1 MSKLKQSIAI
11 LRQIPEHIRDNYPVF
26 VEFLRVYYKF
36 LEETQQQ
43 DLENLHDI
51 DLVTEEFID
60 RFKGELSRNFPI
72 HLVSDK
78 RLVLKHLREFYL
90 SRGSEDSYKFL
101 FRTIFGKEASL
112 YYPSKQIL
120 RVSDGR
126 WVQDVSIFIQPTNG
140 ILDASEIVG
149 QFIYIENSKGKI
161 IRTFVRSVVKYSEEI
176 SEVFIDR
183 DYANEINVGGIVTCE
198 TSNYKGI
205 ILPCPSSVK
214 VFKGGKGFAAGEIYA
229 LKTQL
234 GRGCVIKITK
244 VDSNGTIQR
253 IQVIRFGLDYKTKF
267 YSYLSSTED
276 TAWEYIHPLK
286 IGAGASDTKTYDVVT
301 PGTNT
306 FAVNYII
313 ETGTPLLLVEVIR
326 NGTLVT
332 LPYTATNGTSVTIDN
347 LQTND
352 IVKLFGILSKGVV
365 PGIADPAYN
374 ENSNGFADYGWA
386 SKQTYFYYDTDIPV
400 SDEAWASDRYF
411 ADSSYVGD
419 VVQQFYNDV
428 TQKGVDDELAI
439 IEIDIG
445 AVAKYPGYYSTAD
458 GFISDEMYIQDGE
471 YYQAFSYVI
480 RVEEELRRYADIVKA
495 LVHPVGMKVFSEYNI
510 YNELKLSSSQP
521 RSFLSLTLPLYD
533 HPSTSAIPDDRG
545 IGYTS
550 YDSQFL
556 NGELIITASEDSSA
570 VYAGQGKASLM
581 PIKKLFDMV
590 SSSDSLN
597 EKYVQKNVTE
607 VISER
612 FIQIATSD
620 PTWLFTRSYDETIS
634 KSVSKNISDQL
645 SEYISQAAKLIEKNL
660 LEVILQSDAY
670 EFAIEKLHIEFQS
683 ITDNYAKLVEKN
695 VQDVIASQEDND
707 IKGIDLL
714 KDEFINYVE
723 AYPKAFSRILEDTQ
737 IIDENYLNHLS
748 KRFAS
753 TITSPTDGAYRI
765 VDKVLTDALSS
776 ITDNRQKF
784 DIGKLINED
793 QFTPDNIGKASSRKL
808 SDSINTSM
816 SGNIVLN
823 PFNLE
828 GYFLENYVPSTLIN

>member
-11 LRQIPEHIRDNYPVF
+11 LRQIPEHIRNNYPVF

-149 QFIYIENSKGKI
+149 KFIYIENAKGKI
-161 IRTFVRSVVKYSEEI
+161 IRTFARSVVKYSEEI
-176 SEVFIDR
+176 AEVFIDR
-183 DYANEINVGGIVTCE
+183 DYANEINVGGVVTCE
-198 TSNYKGI
+198 TSDYKGI

-244 VDSNGTIQR
+244 VDSEGSIAR

-286 IGAGASDTKTYDVVT
+286 IGAGTSDTKTYDVVT

-306 FAVNYII
+306 FNVNYII
-313 ETGTPLLLVEVIR
+313 ESSTPLLLVEVVR
-326 NGTLVT
+326 NGTLIT
-332 LPYTATNGTSVTIDN
+332 LPYTATNGSSVTIDN
-347 LQTND
+347 LQLND
-352 IVKLFGILSKGVV
+352 IVKLFGILTKGVV
-365 PGIADPAYN
+365 PGISNPAYN

-400 SDEAWASDRYF
+400 GDESWASDRYF

-428 TQKGVDDELAI
+428 TQKGVDDKLAI

-458 GFISDEMYIQDGE
+458 GFVSDEMYIQDGE

-495 LVHPVGMKVFSEYNI
+495 LVHPVGMKVFSEYSI
-510 YNELKLSSSQP
+510 YNELKLASSQP

-545 IGYTS
+545 WSYTS
-550 YDSQFL
+550 YDSQL
-556 NGELIITASEDSSA
+556 LGDELIITPSEGSSL

-581 PIKKLFDMV
+581 PIKKLFDAV
-590 SSSDSLN
+590 TSSASIDN
-597 EKYVQKNVTE
+597 KYVQKNVVE
-607 VISER
+607 IISER

-620 PTWLFTRSYDETIS
+620 PTWLFTRSYDEDIS
-634 KSVSKNISDQL
+634 KIVSKNITDQL
-645 SEYISQAAKLIEKNL
+645 SQYISLNAKFIEKIL
-660 LEVILQSDAY
+660 LETIEQPDTYNFVID
-670 EFAIEKLHIEFQS
+670 KLHTELQS
-683 ITDNYAKLVEKN
+683 ITDDYAKLVEKTI
-695 VQDVIASQEDND
+695 QDFIVGQEDND
-707 IKGIDLL
+707 VKAIDLG
-714 KDEFINYVE
+714 KSEFIDCIE
-723 AYPKAFSRILEDTQ
+723 AYSKAFSRILEETQ
-737 IIDENYLNHLS
+737 TLEESYSNHLS
-748 KRFAS
+748 KKFAS
-753 TITSPTDGAYRI
+753 SITSPSDGAFKI
-765 VDKVLTDALSS
+765 VDKVFTDALSS
-776 ITDNRQKF
+776 IIDARQKF
-784 DIGKLINED
+784 TIAKSINED
-793 QFTPDNIGKASSRKL
+793 QFISENLGKASTRNL

>member
-11 LRQIPEHIRDNYPVF
+11 LRQIPEHIRNNYPVF

-149 QFIYIENSKGKI
+149 KFIYIENAKGKI
-161 IRTFVRSVVKYSEEI
+161 IRTFARSVVKYSEEI
-176 SEVFIDR
+176 AEVFIDR
-183 DYANEINVGGIVTCE
+183 DYANEINVGGVVTCE
-198 TSNYKGI
+198 TSDYKGI

-244 VDSNGTIQR
+244 VDSEGSIAR

-286 IGAGASDTKTYDVVT
+286 IGAGTSDTKTYDVVT

-306 FAVNYII
+306 FNVNYII
-313 ETGTPLLLVEVIR
+313 ESSTPLLLVEVVR
-326 NGTLVT
+326 NGTLIT
-332 LPYTATNGTSVTIDN
+332 LPYTATNGSSVTIDN
-347 LQTND
+347 LQLND
-352 IVKLFGILSKGVV
+352 IVKLFGILTKGVV
-365 PGIADPAYN
+365 PGISNPAYN

-400 SDEAWASDRYF
+400 GDESWASDRYF

-428 TQKGVDDELAI
+428 TQKGIDDKLAI

-458 GFISDEMYIQDGE
+458 GFVSDEMYIQDGE

-495 LVHPVGMKVFSEYNI
+495 LVHPVGMKVFSEYSI
-510 YNELKLSSSQP
+510 YNELKLASSQP

-545 IGYTS
+545 RSYTS
-550 YDSQFL
+550 YDSQL
-556 NGELIITASEDSSA
+556 LGDELIITPSEGSSL

-581 PIKKLFDMV
+581 PIKKLFDAV
-590 SSSDSLN
+590 TSSASIDN
-597 EKYVQKNVTE
+597 KYVQKNVVE
-607 VISER
+607 IISER

-620 PTWLFTRSYDETIS
+620 PTWLFTRSYDEDIS
-634 KSVSKNISDQL
+634 KSVSKTITDQL
-645 SEYISQAAKLIEKNL
+645 SQYISLNTKFIEKIL
-660 LEVILQSDAY
+660 LETIEQPDTYNFVID
-670 EFAIEKLHIEFQS
+670 KLHTELQS
-683 ITDNYAKLVEKN
+683 ITDDYAKLVEKTI
-695 VQDVIASQEDND
+695 QDFIVGQEDND
-707 IKGIDLL
+707 VKAIDLG
-714 KDEFINYVE
+714 KSEFIDCIE
-723 AYPKAFSRILEDTQ
+723 AYSKAFSRILEETQ
-737 IIDENYLNHLS
+737 TLEESYSNHLS
-748 KRFAS
+748 KKFAS
-753 TITSPTDGAYRI
+753 SITSPSDGAFKI
-765 VDKVLTDALSS
+765 VDKVFTDALSS
-776 ITDNRQKF
+776 IIDARQKF
-784 DIGKLINED
+784 TIDKSINED
-793 QFTPDNIGKASSRKL
+793 QFISENLGKASTRNL

-828 GYFLENYVPSTLIN
+828 GYFLENYVPSTLIY